1 MNQPPNSKQN
11 VSSDKTKIIL
21 VIIFLAILLLAF
33 GILVGLVLRRG
44 GFQLPVSGTP
54 TQDLSTM
61 FFPTPDCGSPTL
73 VLGSNTFQIETI
85 KPAADGSLTVPSDTS
100 GVAYW
105 VEGTNTNYMFVI
117 SPTPENLALMQT
129 VTVGTTAKATWTNC
143 NSTTYSLSVPQEG
156 SLSVSALP
164 DQSTDGITVFF
175 QTDSSGAGFV
185 AKGELTEEQISTFN
199 TPAPGTSD
207 IQAEIALLETTASP
221 DGGTIRIGISIYNYG
236 QSAFTLSTSDVS
248 LTQQDG
254 TALTMVGSEPAL
266 PREIAPEATETIYF
280 TFPRPSSPTTTLKI
294 FTVEYDIEGY

>member
-1 MNQPPNSKQN
+1 MNQPPNTNQN
-11 VSSDKTKIIL
+11 VSSNKTKIIL
-21 VIIFLAILLLAF
+21 IIIFLAILLLAF
-33 GILVGLVLRRG
+33 GMLVGLILRRS
-44 GFQLPVSGTP
+44 GFQLPTP
-54 TQDLSTM
+54 ATQTQDLSTM
-61 FFPTPDCGSPTL
+61 FFPTPDCSPPTL
-73 VLGSNTFQIETI
+73 VLGMTIFQIQTLT
-85 KPAADGSLTVPSDTS
+85 PAPDGSLTVPSDTS